1 MPKLYLGIG
10 GVVGGHE
17 LLGEVQPRVL
27 SDLNGSVVGELVEST
42 AGLIFGDIPKLLES
56 DELISVDLTIAI
68 LVRVGEGGL
77 EESLQI
83 LWNGSG
89 GSDLGGDTGGPVGEL
104 AAVNLAIVINI
115 SVIHQELEDL
125 LLVEYG
131 LIVEVVTGSNTSG
144 LGQLFDNGLVV
155 LEVDNAIT
163 VHVVSELEQKF
174 KFGFEKITHLCC
186 I

>member
-1 MPKLYLGIG
+1 MLINLRGAI
-10 GVVGGHE
+10 VSE
-17 LLGEVQPRVL
+17 LI
-27 SDLNGSVVGELVEST
+27 EST
-42 AGLIFGDIPKLLES
+42 AGLIFGDIPKFLES
-56 DELISVDLTIAI
+56 DELVSVNLTIAI

-125 LLVEYG
+125 LLVEDG
-131 LIVEVVTGSNTSG
+131 LIIKVVTGSNTSG

-174 KFGFEKITHLCC
+174 KLLPKEITHLYC